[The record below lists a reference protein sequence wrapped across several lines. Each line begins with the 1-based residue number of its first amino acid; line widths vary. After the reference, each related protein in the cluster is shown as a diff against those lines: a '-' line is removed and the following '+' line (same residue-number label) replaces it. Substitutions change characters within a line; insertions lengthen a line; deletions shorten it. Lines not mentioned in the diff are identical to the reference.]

1 MVSAICREIDL
12 RKISEKED
20 ISIIGSNE
28 KIETIYFGGGTPSL
42 LSPEKIE
49 AILSTIDKNYI
60 KENEVEITLEA
71 NPDDISIDRLMRWK
85 QAGINRLSIG
95 IQSFA
100 ERDLLWMNRAHDVQ
114 QALNCIRLA
123 IDVGFHNYS
132 IDLIFGIPGLT
143 NEEWIENVQ
152 TAIDLNVPHIACY
165 ALTVEPKTAL
175 YKMIALKKKENINND
190 VQAVQYAILMKMM
203 MEAGYEHYEISNFAK
218 PGFRSRHNSSY
229 WQGKKYIGIGPSA
242 HSYDGKN
249 RMWNVANNALYI
261 NAINEGNI
269 PFEEENLTSSQM
281 LNEYVMVSLRTIE
294 GINLKYIEDHFSI
307 KERNRIEETVEVE
320 IEEQNI
326 IRMQDQVCL
335 TDKGKLIADA
345 LTVRLFSEM

>member
-1 MVSAICREIDL
+1 MILAICKEIDL
-12 RKISEKED
+12 RRVSNRED
-20 ISIIGSNE
+20 ISIIGPDEN
-28 KIETIYFGGGTPSL
+28 IETIYFGGGTPSL
-42 LSPEKIE
+42 LSPEEIE
-49 AILSTIDKNYI
+49 SILSTIDKNYTSE
-60 KENEVEITLEA
+60 KDVEVTLEA
-71 NPDDISIDRLMRWK
+71 NPDDITMDNLMRWK

-95 IQSFA
+95 IQSFV
-100 ERDLLWMNRAHDVQ
+100 ERDLIWMNRAHDAE

-132 IDLIFGIPGLT
+132 IDLIFGIPGLS
-143 NEEWIENVQ
+143 NLEWIENVQ

-175 YKMIALKKKENINND
+175 HKMIALKKKENIDND
-190 VQAVQYAILMKMM
+190 TQAVQYAILMKMM
-203 MEAGYEHYEISNFAK
+203 MDAGYEHYEISNFAK
-218 PGFRSRHNSSY
+218 PGFRSQHNSSY

-249 RMWNVANNALYI
+249 RMWNIANNPAYI
-261 NAINEGNI
+261 KAIDEDTI
-269 PFEEENLTSSQM
+269 PFEEENLTASQM

-294 GINLKYIEDHFSI
+294 GINLKYIEDRFSN
-307 KERNRIEETVEVE
+307 KERNRIEKTVEME
-320 IEEQNI
+320 IAEQNL
-326 IRMQDQVCL
+326 IRKQDHVCL

>member
-1 MVSAICREIDL
+1 MIGAICKEIDL
-12 RKISEKED
+12 RKISEREE

-42 LSPEKIE
+42 LSEEEIGC
-49 AILSTIDKNYI
+49 ILSAIDKNYSRA
-60 KENEVEITLEA
+60 EEVEITFEA
-71 NPDDISIDRLMRWK
+71 NPDDINIDSLMRWK

-95 IQSFA
+95 IQSFV
-100 ERDLLWMNRAHDVQ
+100 ERDLVWMNRVHDVQ

-175 YKMIALKKKENINND
+175 HKMIALKKKENINND

-203 MEAGYEHYEISNFAK
+203 KEAGYEHYEISNFAK
-218 PGFRSRHNSSY
+218 PGFRSQHNSSY

-249 RMWNVANNALYI
+249 RMWNIANNPLYI
-261 NAINEGNI
+261 NSINEGTI
-269 PFEEENLTSSQM
+269 PFEEENLTASQM
-281 LNEYVMVSLRTIE
+281 LNEYVMVSIRTIE
-294 GINLKYIEDHFSI
+294 GINLKYIEDRFSL
-307 KERNRIEETVEVE
+307 KERNRIEKSVEVE
-320 IEEQNI
+320 MKEQNVS
-326 IRMQDQVCL
+326 RNGEQVCL